1 MQFALVTGA
10 AKGIGRAIAT
20 ELAARKFGL
29 LLIDI
34 DDAGVRIVQ
43 SELQQRFGITV
54 ATFSVDLALQDA
66 AQQIFEWSTPY
77 HNELS
82 ILINNA
88 AYGLNGAFEQLPL
101 QDQLGIVDVN
111 IKAVLCLCYRF
122 IPVLK
127 QQQAGFI
134 LNIGS
139 NAGFQAVP
147 YLNLYAASKA
157 FIISFTRSLRYEL
170 RKTNIHVSC
179 VNPGSTDTNFVDR
192 AGMGERIRKTAS
204 RYNMTPEAVAKIA
217 VQALLSKKKEVITGF
232 NTKLGIFLSW
242 LAPNSLSE
250 KFGANIFEGKTPEK
264 S

>member
-10 AKGIGRAIAT
+10 AKGIGRAIAV
-20 ELAARKFGL
+20 ELAARKYGL

-34 DDAGVRIVQ
+34 DSSGLN
-43 SELQQRFGITV
+43 SLKPELEQRFGITV
-54 ATFSVDLALQDA
+54 NVFATDLAQPDA
-66 AQQIFEWSTPY
+66 AQKIFDWSLPY
-77 HNELS
+77 HHQLS

-88 AYGLNGAFEQLPL
+88 AYGLNGAFSQLPL
-101 QDQLGIVDVN
+101 HDQLGIVDVN
-111 IKAVLCLCYRF
+111 IKAVLGLCYHF
-122 IPVLK
+122 VPVL
-127 QQQAGFI
+127 QQQQNAYI

-170 RKTNIHVSC
+170 RKTNINVTC

-192 AGMGERIRKTAS
+192 AGMGESIRKTAG

-217 VQALLSKKKEVITGF
+217 VQSLLAKKKEVITGF

-242 LAPNSLSE
+242 LVPNFLSE
-250 KFGANIFEGKTPEK
+250 KFGANIFGRDDTKG
-264 S
+264 